1 MTPGKRA
8 LVAIGIGFVAGVLCY
23 DLLKTTRSNGDFW
36 MSLHVARDLLAG
48 IDPYQ
53 RPAAP
58 DDVPYPITAA
68 LVAMPFSLLPDPLPS
83 GIFMGL
89 SSGLLAW
96 LLLASGKGWRMMFFA
111 SWPFVYALL
120 FAQWTPLITCWW
132 FLPVLMPLVLV
143 KPQIALPM
151 LLTTKPNWLGVALTV
166 LIGIASILVRPGWP
180 SIWLQRTAGYQ
191 GILPPLFV
199 LPIGP
204 LLALALLRWRK
215 RTAWLLFLMAAMP
228 QRVVYDQLCLL
239 LVASNWRELIFLV
252 SLSWI
257 TMPALLYFGG
267 WTSLPGGWQ
276 IWIVAT
282 LYLPALLV
290 VLRSRKTDEP
300 S

>member
-1 MTPGKRA
+1 MTAGKRA
-8 LVAIGIGFVAGVLCY
+8 ITAIGIGLVAGILCY
-23 DLLKTTRSNGDFW
+23 DLLKVTKSNGDFW
-36 MSLHVARDLLAG
+36 LSMHVARDLLAG
-48 IDPYQ
+48 NDPYR

-58 DDVPYPITAA
+58 DDVPYPVTAA
-68 LVAMPFSLLPDPLPS
+68 LLALPFSLLPDPLPS

-89 SSGLLAW
+89 SASLLAW
-96 LLLASGKGWRMMFFA
+96 LLLASEKRWRLLFFV
-111 SWPFVYALL
+111 SWPFVYA
-120 FAQWTPLITCWW
+120 FMFVQWTPLMTCLW

-151 LLTTKPNWLGVALTV
+151 LLTTKPDWRGVLLTVALGVVSV
-166 LIGIASILVRPGWP
+166 LVSPGWP

-191 GILPPLFV
+191 GAVPPLLV
-199 LPIGP
+199 LPLGP

-239 LVASNWRELIFLV
+239 LVASNWRELVFLV
-252 SLSWI
+252 SLSWL

-267 WTSLPGGWQ
+267 WTLLPGGWQ

-290 VLRSRKTDEP
+290 VLLSRKTDEP